1 MKKIRALL
9 ISVRLKKDRIR
20 QNSLD
25 ELRRLAETA
34 NIKVVEETNINIQE
48 YSAATLIGS
57 GKIDE
62 LKKFAENANAD
73 MVIFDDDI
81 SPTQERNLEKKLEL
95 RIIDRT
101 YLILEIFSSRAQ
113 TYEGKLQ
120 VELAKLSYKLTRLS
134 GKGRQFEQQRGLIGA
149 RGPGERKLEF
159 EKRVIRKK
167 TNQLK
172 KELEGIKKG
181 RSIRREGRSALPMP
195 QISIVGYTNA
205 GKSTLLDALITSN
218 YTVYSDDKLFATLDT
233 LTKRVKLPSGGYALF
248 TDTVG
253 FIQKLP
259 HSLIAAFRATME
271 EIAQS
276 DLIIHVH
283 DLSSPF
289 MDKQHIEVEKTLDE
303 LRAQNI
309 PRINVYNKIDT
320 VNNLENHKTQLT
332 GFVPVFISAF
342 KKTGL
347 KGLLKKTEEE
357 LKGKWKNRE
366 IELPIEAA
374 GFMKEIYLS
383 CVAVKTVF
391 KVKKIKLSFKA
402 TDENYKRIK
411 LNLRKFKKAVIRSL
425 KLLYN

>member
-1 MKKIRALL
+1 MKKIKALL
-9 ISVRLKKDRIR
+9 ISVRLKKDRVR
-20 QNSLD
+20 KNSLE
-25 ELRRLAETA
+25 ELKRLAETA
-34 NIKVVEETNINIQE
+34 DIKVVQETNVNIQS
-48 YSAATLIGS
+48 YNAATLIGS

-62 LKKFAENANAD
+62 LKKLANTCHAD
-73 MVIFDDDI
+73 MVIFDSDI
-81 SPTQERNLEKKLEL
+81 SPTQERNLEKQLDL

-120 VELAKLSYKLTRLS
+120 VELARLSYKLTRLS
-134 GKGRQFEQQRGLIGA
+134 GKGRQLEQQRGMIGA

-159 EKRVIRKK
+159 EKRIIRKK
-167 TNQLK
+167 TTQLQ
-172 KELEGIKKG
+172 KELAGIKKS
-181 RSIRREGRSALPMP
+181 RSVRRESRSALPMP

-205 GKSTLLDALITSN
+205 GKSTLLNALIASK
-218 YTVYSDDKLFATLDT
+218 YSVYADDKLFATLDT

-253 FIQKLP
+253 FIQNLP

-276 DLIIHVH
+276 DLILHVH

-289 MDKQHIEVEKTLDE
+289 MNEQHIEVEKTLDE
-303 LRAQNI
+303 LKAKDI
-309 PRINVYNKIDT
+309 PRINVYNKIDVT
-320 VNNLENHKTQLT
+320 DNLENHKIQLS
-332 GFVPVFISAF
+332 GFMPVFISAF

-347 KGLLKKTEEE
+347 KDLLKKAEEE
-357 LKGKWKNRE
+357 LKGKWKKRE
-366 IELPIEAA
+366 IELPIAAA
-374 GFMKEIYLS
+374 GFVKEIYLS

-391 KVKKIKLSFKA
+391 RTRKIKISFKA

-411 LNLRKFKKAVIRSL
+411 LRLRKTLKKTV
-425 KLLYN
+425 

>member
-1 MKKIRALL
+1 MKKINALL
-9 ISVRLKKDRIR
+9 ISVRLKKDRVR
-20 QNSLD
+20 KNSLE

-34 NIKVVEETNINIQE
+34 AINTVEEININVQS
-48 YSAATLIGS
+48 YSSATLIGS

-62 LKKFAENANAD
+62 IKKLAAASNAD
-73 MVIFDDDI
+73 MAIFDDDI
-81 SPTQERNLEKKLEL
+81 SPTQERNLEKRLDL

-134 GKGRQFEQQRGLIGA
+134 GKGRQLEQQRGLIGA

-159 EKRVIRKK
+159 EKRIIRKK

-172 KELEGIKKG
+172 KELAGIKKG
-181 RSIRREGRSALPMP
+181 RLIRRESRSALPMP

-205 GKSTLLDALITSN
+205 GKSTLLDALISSD
-218 YTVYSDDKLFATLDT
+218 YEVYADDKLFATLDT
-233 LTKRVKLPSGGYALF
+233 LTKRVKLPSGGHALF

-253 FIQKLP
+253 FIQNLP

-271 EIAQS
+271 EISQS
-276 DLIIHVH
+276 DLVLHVH

-289 MDKQHIEVEKTLDE
+289 MDEQHIEVEKTLDE
-303 LRAQNI
+303 LKAKNI
-309 PRINVYNKIDT
+309 PRINVYNKIDAT
-320 VNNLENHKTQLT
+320 DDLKNYKTALL
-332 GFVPVFISAF
+332 GFTPVFISAA

-347 KGLLKKTEEE
+347 KELLKKAEEE
-357 LKGKWKNRE
+357 LKGKWKPRE
-366 IELPIEAA
+366 IELPLANA

-391 KVKKIKLSFKA
+391 KNKKIKISFKA
-402 TDENYKRIK
+402 TDENHKRIK
-411 LNLRKFKKAVIRSL
+411 LKMKNLKKQAL
-425 KLLYN
+425 ML

>member
-1 MKKIRALL
+1 MKKIKALL
-9 ISVRLKKDRIR
+9 ISVRLKKDRVR
-20 QNSLD
+20 KNSLK

-34 NIKVVEETNINIQE
+34 NARVIKEININVQS
-48 YSAATLIGS
+48 YNAATFIGS
-57 GKIDE
+57 GKIAE
-62 LKKFAENANAD
+62 LKKTDAAALAD
-73 MVIFDDDI
+73 IVIFDDDI
-81 SPTQERNLEKKLEL
+81 SPTQERNLEKELNL

-101 YLILEIFSSRAQ
+101 YLILEIFSQRAQ

-120 VELAKLSYKLTRLS
+120 VDLAKLTYKLTRLS
-134 GKGRQFEQQRGLIGA
+134 GKGRHLEQQRGLIGA

-167 TNQLK
+167 TTQLK
-172 KELEGIKKG
+172 KELADIKKG
-181 RSIRREGRSALPMP
+181 RSIRRESRSALPMP

-205 GKSTLLDALITSN
+205 GKSTLLDALIGSK
-218 YTVYSDDKLFATLDT
+218 YKVYADDKLFATLDT

-289 MDKQHIEVEKTLDE
+289 MAEQHIEVEKTLDE
-303 LRAQNI
+303 LNAGNI
-309 PRINVYNKIDT
+309 PRINIYNKIDA
-320 VNNLENHKTQLT
+320 VDNLNNSISALS
-332 GFVPVFISAF
+332 GFLPVFISAF

-347 KGLLKKTEEE
+347 KNLLERAEKE
-357 LKGKWKNRE
+357 LKGKWKVRE
-366 IELPIEAA
+366 IQLPIFYA
-374 GFMKEIYLS
+374 GFIKEIYLS
-383 CVAVKTVF
+383 CVGVKTIF
-391 KVKKIKLSFKA
+391 KSRKIKISFKA
-402 TDENYKRIK
+402 TDENYKRLK
-411 LNLRKFKKAVIRSL
+411 LKLSKLKDLKKKA
-425 KLLYN
+425 

>member
-1 MKKIRALL
+1 MKKINALL
-9 ISVRLKKDRIR
+9 ISVRLKKDRVR
-20 QNSLD
+20 KNSLE

-34 NIKVVEETNINIQE
+34 NIKVTEEININIQS
-48 YSAATLIGS
+48 YNPAALIGS

-62 LKKFAENANAD
+62 IKKIAADGNAD
-73 MVIFDDDI
+73 MAIFDDDI
-81 SPTQERNLEKKLEL
+81 SPSQERNLEKQLNL

-101 YLILEIFSSRAQ
+101 YLILEIFSARAQ

-134 GKGRQFEQQRGLIGA
+134 GKGRQLEQQRGLIGA

-159 EKRVIRKK
+159 EKRIIRKK

-172 KELEGIKKG
+172 KELAGIKKS
-181 RSIRREGRSALPMP
+181 RSVRREGRSALPMP
-195 QISIVGYTNA
+195 QISIVGYTNT
-205 GKSTLLDALITSN
+205 GKSTLLDALITAK

-276 DLIIHVH
+276 DLILHVH

-289 MDKQHIEVEKTLDE
+289 MNEQHIEVEKTLDE
-303 LRAQNI
+303 LKAKNI
-309 PRINVYNKIDT
+309 PRINVYNKIDAAGDLK
-320 VNNLENHKTQLT
+320 NYKILLL
-332 GFVPVFISAF
+332 GFAPVFISAV
-342 KKTGL
+342 KKIGL
-347 KGLLKKTEEE
+347 KELLRKAEEE
-357 LKGKWKNRE
+357 LRGKWKIRE
-366 IELPIEAA
+366 IELPSEAA

-391 KVKKIKLSFKA
+391 KSKKIKISFKA
-402 TDENYKRIK
+402 TDENYRRIQ
-411 LNLRKFKKAVIRSL
+411 L
-425 KLLYN
+425 KLKKTLKQQALQL

>member
-1 MKKIRALL
+1 MRKIKALL
-9 ISVRLKKDRIR
+9 ISVRLKKDRVR
-20 QNSLD
+20 KNSLE

-34 NIKVVEETNINIQE
+34 DITVVKETNINIQS
-48 YSAATLIGS
+48 YNAATLIGS
-57 GKIDE
+57 GKTDE
-62 LKKFAENANAD
+62 LKKTALANKAD

-81 SPTQERNLEKKLEL
+81 SPTQERNLEKSLDL

-101 YLILEIFSSRAQ
+101 YLILEIFSARAQ

-120 VELAKLSYKLTRLS
+120 VELARLSYKLTRLS
-134 GKGRQFEQQRGLIGA
+134 GKGRQLEQQRGLIGA

-159 EKRVIRKK
+159 EKRIIRKK
-167 TNQLK
+167 TTQLK
-172 KELEGIKKG
+172 KELAGIKKG
-181 RSIRREGRSALPMP
+181 RRVRRESRSALPMP

-218 YTVYSDDKLFATLDT
+218 YSVYADDKLFATLDT
-233 LTKRVKLPSGGYALF
+233 LTKRVKLPAGGYGLF

-289 MDKQHIEVEKTLDE
+289 MNEQHIEVEKTLDE
-303 LRAQNI
+303 LNAKNI
-309 PRINVYNKIDT
+309 PRLNVYNKIDAT
-320 VNNLENHKTQLT
+320 SDLKNYKTQLS
-332 GFVPVFISAF
+332 GFIPLFISAR

-347 KGLLKKTEEE
+347 KALLKRTEEE
-357 LKGKWKNRE
+357 LKGKWKKRE
-366 IELPIEAA
+366 IELPIAA
-374 GFMKEIYLS
+374 GGFVKEIYLS

-391 KVKKIKLSFKA
+391 KTRKIKVSFKA
-402 TDENYKRIK
+402 TDENFKRIK
-411 LNLRKFKKAVIRSL
+411 LRLSQRL
-425 KLLYN
+425 KLSKNA